1 MRRAHQATV
10 HVAWLQVRRDAAEL
24 EKRPHHQRRHTPTS
38 LSPVYQ
44 LRWNILV
51 PCGLC
56 TTAAKDWESFQRA
69 SPHSTPS
76 SLHVYTSNI
85 STPEKNS
92 PLQSQVGLSPSE
104 ECSGSEMWE
113 DEKSQ
118 PAVKPKSNS
127 WVWNRGEHLS
137 AVDSLFSA
145 QIKSWCQHEH
155 EQEIAPLVEG
165 EKCRMWLIFLQDR
178 EKKKKLCPKRPTL
191 TSVWSLLF
199 FNIKLS
205 HTGLDT
211 HSHVEL

>member
-1 MRRAHQATV
+1 M
-10 HVAWLQVRRDAAEL
+10 
-24 EKRPHHQRRHTPTS
+24 PHHQRRHTPTS
-38 LSPVYQ
+38 LSPVCQ
-44 LRWNILV
+44 LRWNVLV

-104 ECSGSEMWE
+104 ECSDSEMWE

-178 EKKKKLCPKRPTL
+178 EKKKKS
-191 TSVWSLLF
+191 SVQRDQHSRAFDHCYSLILS
-199 FNIKLS
+199 S
-205 HTGLDT
+205 HTLVWIHT
-211 HSHVEL
+211 RM